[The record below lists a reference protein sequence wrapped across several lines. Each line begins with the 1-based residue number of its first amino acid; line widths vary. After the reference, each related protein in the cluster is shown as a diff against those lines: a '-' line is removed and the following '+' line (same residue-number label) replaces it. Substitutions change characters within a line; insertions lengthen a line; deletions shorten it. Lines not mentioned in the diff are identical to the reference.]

1 MRYQSQDRVWTM
13 CHVIA
18 ELSCTPRTLRT
29 RDPRAPS
36 ASAVLV
42 PLHMLLRYDYLAG
55 SLGGGVPLVPVR
67 SACTRHR
74 IPVIP
79 VPVRIRGRSPGR
91 TADSSLCLFAT
102 ARTRAVTMVLPVRIR
117 RWSPS
122 RTTDSWASLSPSP
135 DSSLPFSSFRPVL
148 QALGFPSLRLS
159 WPLHG
164 EAKSIGNAA
173 RPNSAGNGYRERSLL
188 DFLQKQPLDVL
199 HPIRFPVLSLA
210 LLGSLDRDRP

>member
-1 MRYQSQDRVWTM
+1 M
-13 CHVIA
+13 A

-29 RDPRAPS
+29 RDPRPPS

-42 PLHMLLRYDYLAG
+42 PLHWLFRYDYLAG
-55 SLGGGVPLVPVR
+55 SFGGGVPLVPDR

-74 IPVIP
+74 TPAIP

-91 TADSSLCLFAT
+91 TTDSWFLFAT

-122 RTTDSWASLSPSP
+122 RTADSWASLSLSP
-135 DSSLPFSSFRPVL
+135 DSSYPSSSLRPVL
-148 QALGFPSLRLS
+148 QALSFPSLRLS

-164 EAKSIGNAA
+164 EAESIGDAA
-173 RPNSAGNGYRERSLL
+173 RPNSAGNGYRDRFLL
-188 DFLQKQPLDVL
+188 DFLQEQTLDVL
-199 HPIRFPVLSLA
+199 HHIRFPVLSLA
-210 LLGSLDRDRP
+210 LLGSLDRDGP